1 MIDGPAVR
9 VMMGG
14 PAVRVMIDGPAVS
27 DVRWTGSESDDRWTG
42 SASDGGWTGRC
53 SGHHRVTR
61 DQTTETH
68 SAESFKTLPVK
79 EPSADCR
86 GGKMAGE
93 DGAER

>member
-1 MIDGPAVR
+1 
-9 VMMGG
+9 MGG
-14 PAVRVMIDGPAVS
+14 PAVRVKMGGPAVG
-27 DVRWTGSESDDRWTG
+27 DDRWTGSESDDRWTG